1 MHRDL
6 KPENLL
12 LAKDG
17 AIKIAD
23 LGCARSFGV
32 AVRLQGEEVVTRHY
46 RAPEILLGSTQY
58 GAPVDIW
65 SVGAIMAE
73 MVTGEVLFP
82 GESDPDQLARICGVL
97 GPPSELTWPGVTQLP
112 RYPSVPQA
120 AAPGS
125 GLEARLGGGCDPD
138 MVELVTRLLVLCPDT
153 RATATTAL
161 EHATFAHMD
170 NTLLSSS

>member
-1 MHRDL
+1 MYKKFHVQGIQYCHQRRIMHRDL

-65 SVGAIMAE
+65 SVGTIMAE
-73 MVTGEVLFP
+73 MVTGRPVSEV
-82 GESDPDQLARICGVL
+82 
-97 GPPSELTWPGVTQLP
+97 
-112 RYPSVPQA
+112 
-120 AAPGS
+120 
-125 GLEARLGGGCDPD
+125 
-138 MVELVTRLLVLCPDT
+138 
-153 RATATTAL
+153 
-161 EHATFAHMD
+161 
-170 NTLLSSS
+170 